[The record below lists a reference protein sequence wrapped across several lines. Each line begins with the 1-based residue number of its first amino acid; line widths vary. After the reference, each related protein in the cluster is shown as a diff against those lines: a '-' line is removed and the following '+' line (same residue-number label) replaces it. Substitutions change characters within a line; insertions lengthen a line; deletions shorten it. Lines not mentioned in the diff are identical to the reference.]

1 MNYADINE
9 EYIEPKIIKNI
20 LNKDEINYI
29 KNYTKYKFT
38 ESTVISENNSIILNK
53 FDRLSKTA
61 YIEKDN
67 NNIRPLLEKIS
78 GLTGKPICNFEDLQ
92 VVKYEKNNYYKP
104 HHDAFIDDS
113 LPNIKLSGGQRIYTI
128 LIYLNNNFEGGHTH
142 FPKLNKK
149 FKVKAGD
156 AIFFNTLSKNN
167 TKIHPKALHAGLPVT
182 NGEKW
187 ICNIWVRE
195 NEYNNEKLF
204 DS

>member
-53 FDRLSKTA
+53 FDRISKTA
-61 YIEKDN
+61 YIGKEN

-78 GLTGKPICNFEDLQ
+78 RLTGKPICNFEDLQ
-92 VVKYEKNNYYKP
+92 VVKYEKNNYYKA
-104 HHDAFIDDS
+104 HHDAFINNS
-113 LPNIKLSGGQRIYTI
+113 IPKIKLSGGQRIYTI

-156 AIFFNTLSKNN
+156 AIFFNTLNKNN

-195 NEYNNEKLF
+195 NEYNNEKF
-204 DS
+204 FNS